1 MGIIGG
7 GCGKRRERMAQNAK
21 KNRAVKGKPHEFI
34 GKEEFGKGNRGE
46 FDMAYAGDSTVS
58 PSTGKTNKGKIGK
71 T

>member
-1 MGIIGG
+1 
-7 GCGKRRERMAQNAK
+7 MAQNAK
-21 KNRAVKGKPHEFI
+21 KNRAVQGKPHEFI
-34 GKEEFGKGNRGE
+34 GKEMFGKGNRGE

>member
-1 MGIIGG
+1 
-7 GCGKRRERMAQNAK
+7 MAQNAK
-21 KNRAVKGKPHEFI
+21 KNRAVQGKPNEFI
-34 GKEEFGKGNRGE
+34 GKEDFGKGNRGE